1 MPTTFNVISLG
12 QLADMDLVE
21 GDVYADN
28 ASALLGLTFGG
39 IGNALADDFVS
50 FSPGATGYDGGVAGT
65 YDQANIS
72 NDTFRIDGGPEQV
85 FDSTARF
92 FATLTYIDGTSVAV
106 EVVLFQDTNGNS
118 YIAPD
123 FSANSNQALLEGG
136 AIRSIR
142 LDSVSF
148 NNTDGL
154 VADRQTFNYV
164 ACFTLGA
171 LIETDAGPRRI
182 ESLQPGD
189 LVRTRDHGYQS
200 LRWIGRATREAV
212 GALVPVR
219 IRQGALG
226 CGLPK
231 RDVLVS
237 QQHRMLLNSRIAERL
252 TGAREVLMPAKKLLC
267 VPGVELAEDVSEVT
281 YLHLLFDRHEII
293 YVEGAPTE
301 SLLTGEQ
308 ALLAIGPEALAEV
321 TELFPELIDSA
332 GHPARIIPDPSQ
344 MGRLIYRHWK
354 NQQPMLQG

>member
-28 ASALLGLTFGG
+28 ASALVGLTFGG
-39 IGNALADDFVS
+39 VQNALADDFVI
-50 FSPGATGYDGGVAGT
+50 FSPGTTGYTGGVADS
-65 YDQANIS
+65 YDQANVS

-92 FATLTYIDGTSVAV
+92 FATLTYIDGTTAAV
-106 EVVLFQDTNGNS
+106 EVVLFQDTLGNS

-142 LDSVSF
+142 LDSISF

-154 VADRQTFNYV
+154 VADRQSFNYV

-171 LIETDAGPRRI
+171 LIETDAGPRKI
-182 ESLQPGD
+182 ETLQAGD
-189 LVRTRDHGYQS
+189 LVRTRDHGYQA
-200 LRWIGRATREAV
+200 LRWIGQAKRKAV
-212 GALVPVR
+212 GSLVPVR
-219 IRQGALG
+219 IKAGALG
-226 CGLPK
+226 CGLPE
-231 RDVLVS
+231 RDILVS
-237 QQHRMLLNSRIAERL
+237 QQHRMLLRSRIAERL
-252 TGAREVLMPAKKLLC
+252 TGSVEVLVPAKKLLC
-267 VPGVELAEDVSEVT
+267 VPGVELAEDIKQVT
-281 YLHLLFDRHEII
+281 YLHLLFDRHEIV
-293 YVEGAPTE
+293 YVEGTPTE

-308 ALLAIGPEALAEV
+308 ALTAIGPDALAEI

-332 GHPARIIPDPSQ
+332 GTPARPIPTPNQ
-344 MGRLIYRHWK
+344 MGQLVYRHWK
-354 NQQPMLQG
+354 NQRHVLQN